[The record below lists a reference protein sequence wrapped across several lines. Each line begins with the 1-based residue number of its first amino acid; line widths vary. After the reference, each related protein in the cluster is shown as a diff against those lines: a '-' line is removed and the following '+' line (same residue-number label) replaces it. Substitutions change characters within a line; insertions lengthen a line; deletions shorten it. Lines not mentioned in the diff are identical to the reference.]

1 MKYKAKEKS
10 KLSEKGKKFFV
21 EIMKNEELKEAL
33 LQESRKSVLAVA
45 EKFGYD
51 LKMEDFAIDNK
62 ELSEDELEA
71 VAGGKGG
78 CGCLF
83 LGGGGGGGSVCVCIL
98 GGGSTM
104 GDRSCI
110 CDIGGVSW

>member
-1 MKYKAKEKS
+1 MN
-10 KLSEKGKKFFV
+10 EKGKKFI
-21 EIMKNEELKEAL
+21 EEMTKNEELKQAL

-51 LKMEDFAIDNK
+51 LKLEDLTGDNK

-78 CGCLF
+78 CGCFL
-83 LGGGGGGGSVCVCIL
+83 LGGGGGGGSVCVCFL
-98 GGGSTM
+98 GGGSTTSGGYSCSCDVAGM
-104 GDRSCI
+104 SGLRS
-110 CDIGGVSW
+110 